1 MPDYD
6 AIVIGSGNNGLAAAN
21 VLVNEHLKVLVLEKN
36 KYVGGGGATVEL
48 FKGFRHDIAAVM
60 LFPLSQRIVEDL
72 ELERYGLEVVDAPI
86 LSCSIGSLGEKPLI
100 HYSDE
105 NKMMEQLL
113 EYGGEDLLLGLA
125 ALNQFVQTV
134 GESIDRWHAPLPGPP
149 KSVIDII
156 NEAPSLETKDRM
168 RRLLLGSAMDVI
180 KEFFPDPNKY
190 RMITY
195 TMAFMGGLEI
205 FRSPAEPGTGLHL
218 IWSLAL
224 DDYSRKHYLHQV
236 KGGMGTIM
244 EGLRR
249 RLEEK
254 GGEVR
259 LRSRVKRIL
268 VENGKAIGVELEKGE
283 KITARVVLSNLDAYA
298 TFIALVGENNLAS
311 DFARVVR
318 GIDHR
323 CPYLNVLLTLKE
335 LPRFAGDLA
344 FLNDVKLPGFFVID
358 SGLEHVVQCWED
370 CRQGRIPQDPHAS
383 LRITS
388 VYDDSLAPPGY
399 HTANIFSSYFPVTAP
414 EEQQG
419 RLRDEMADR
428 IIDKLNK
435 YAPNFREAIIDK
447 AAFAPMHYESMFG
460 WTKGDYMQGLMYL
473 EQLLN
478 FRPVVGWSPG
488 YKTPVENLYLCG
500 SACHPGPGVTFLPGY
515 NSAHEV
521 LKNWKR
527 KK

>member
-1 MPDYD
+1 MAEYD

-60 LFPLSQRIVEDL
+60 LFALSQRIVEDL
-72 ELERYGLEVVDAPI
+72 ELERYGLEVIDAPV
-86 LSCSIGSLGEKPLI
+86 LSCSISSLGEKPLV

-105 NKMMEQLL
+105 TQMMKQLL
-113 EYGGEDLLLGLA
+113 EYGGEDAVLGLA
-125 ALNQFVQTV
+125 ALSEFAQTV
-134 GESIDRWHAPLPGPP
+134 GEAIDRWHAPLPGPP

-156 NEAPSLETKDRM
+156 NEAPNLEIKDRM

-180 KEFFPDPNKY
+180 KEFFPDPNKH
-190 RMITY
+190 RMLTY
-195 TMAFMGGLEI
+195 QLAFLAGLEI
-205 FRSPAEPGTGLHL
+205 FRSPTEPGTGLHL

-224 DDYSRKHYLHQV
+224 DDYSRKHYLRQI
-236 KGGMGTIM
+236 KGGMGMIM

-259 LRSRVKRIL
+259 LSSRVKRIL

-283 KITARVVLSNLDAYA
+283 KITAKVILSNLDAYA
-298 TFIALVGENNLAS
+298 TFIALVGESNLSS
-311 DFARVVR
+311 DFAHVVK
-318 GIDHR
+318 GIDYR
-323 CPYLNVLLTLKE
+323 CPYLNILLTLKE
-335 LPRFAGDLA
+335 LPKFAGDLA
-344 FLNDVKLPGFFVID
+344 FLNDLKVPSFFIVD
-358 SGLEHVVQCWED
+358 SPEHVVQGWEA
-370 CRQGRIPQDPHAS
+370 CKRGRIPQDPHAS
-383 LRITS
+383 VRITS
-388 VYDDSLAPPGY
+388 VYDNNVAPPGY
-399 HTANIFSSYFPVTAP
+399 HTANIFSSHFPITTP
-414 EEQQG
+414 KEQQG
-419 RLRDEMADR
+419 RLKDEMAER

-435 YAPNFREAIIDK
+435 YAPNFRDAIIDK
-447 AAFAPMHYESMFG
+447 AVFAPMHYESMFG
-460 WTKGDYMQGLMYL
+460 WTNGDYMHGALHL
-473 EQLLN
+473 EQMLN

-500 SACHPGPGVTFLPGY
+500 SACHPGPGVSFIPGY

-521 LKNWKR
+521 LKNWER